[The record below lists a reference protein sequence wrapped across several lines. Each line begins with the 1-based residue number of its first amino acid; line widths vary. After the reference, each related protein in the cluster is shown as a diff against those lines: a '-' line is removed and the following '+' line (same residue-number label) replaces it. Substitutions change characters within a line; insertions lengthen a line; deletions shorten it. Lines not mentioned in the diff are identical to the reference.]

1 MRILFFATYPTQA
14 TGYARIGNILSN
26 FLADNGHDVHY
37 IGISNFEDQA
47 IDRYI
52 HPNIKMIDALKE
64 RNEGSTE
71 MYGVDIM
78 NDIIERVKPDIVF
91 IYNDIIVINR
101 IINEFITKNIN
112 KTFKLCIYLD
122 LVYEYEK
129 LIYFKNINIWSD
141 LIFAFSECWKKNLL
155 KIGIQEEKICILPHG
170 IDSDKFYKIDVS
182 DSKQFFGFKNDD
194 FVVLNTNRN
203 SYRKA
208 IDISID
214 AFIKFLKKNNYDKKI
229 KLFLNLVRDDE
240 MYNLLHVICMKNNV
254 NYEEIVQ
261 YHIFTRSTNLYLEDN
276 VLNKLYNA
284 CDVGLNTCLGEGFGL
299 CNLEHACVGKPQIVT
314 RVGALNDIFTN
325 DYATLINSNSE
336 LYISSHI
343 DGHLGYIK
351 ICDPNDFSE
360 ALDRYYKN
368 KDLMNEH
375 GIKAMETLK
384 EKYNWDN
391 ILQQLNANINHLN
404 NNISVTI
411 KYKD

>member
-1 MRILFFATYPTQA
+1 
-14 TGYARIGNILSN
+14 
-26 FLADNGHDVHY
+26 
-37 IGISNFEDQA
+37 
-47 IDRYI
+47 
-52 HPNIKMIDALKE
+52 
-64 RNEGSTE
+64 
-71 MYGVDIM
+71 
-78 NDIIERVKPDIVF
+78 
-91 IYNDIIVINR
+91 
-101 IINEFITKNIN
+101 
-112 KTFKLCIYLD
+112 
-122 LVYEYEK
+122 
-129 LIYFKNINIWSD
+129 
-141 LIFAFSECWKKNLL
+141 
-155 KIGIQEEKICILPHG
+155 
-170 IDSDKFYKIDVS
+170 
-182 DSKQFFGFKNDD
+182 
-194 FVVLNTNRN
+194 
-203 SYRKA
+203 
-208 IDISID
+208 
-214 AFIKFLKKNNYDKKI
+214 
-229 KLFLNLVRDDE
+229 
-240 MYNLLHVICMKNNV
+240 MKNNV

-284 CDVGLNTCLGEGFGL
+284 CDVGINTCLGEGFGL

-336 LYISSHI
+336 LYITSHI

-391 ILQQLNANINHLN
+391 ILQQLNENINHLN